1 MSNVESSWKD
11 MFINSG
17 LNMGLQKSPTY
28 LKEAFG
34 GLVTDDYIEAL
45 QGKLPLGY
53 LKQNNPKLV
62 ALLLSEIRNF
72 VSTVS
77 EVDNVGQWEVVNKK
91 DNDGVTRGVMFF
103 WQPATG
109 VLPVA
114 PTLPTDEEL
123 TTQLKKFVHESIYNL
138 LVAQGGKLL
147 EQAKQ
152 MAWLNRGVRAIKV
165 TSPMRYAVILSNTG
179 WVAGLWTD
187 DCIRTLLPLIEANSN
202 IKVDSLTASF
212 EVVEAQIAND
222 KLVENN
228 TANNTTDNA
237 ITKPTEEQII
247 TKLDEHAGTSYSF
260 DYGTVKPVFDGDTI
274 IDYSLKYV
282 LSNGVTKTNRWST
295 LNK

>member
-11 MFINSG
+11 MFVNSG

-28 LKEAFG
+28 LAEAFG
-34 GLVTDDYIEAL
+34 GLVSPDFIEAL
-45 QGKLPLGY
+45 QAKLPLGY

-62 ALLLSEIRNF
+62 KLLLQEISNF
-72 VSTVS
+72 VATVA
-77 EVDNVGQWEVVNKK
+77 EVEDVGKWEVVKTA
-91 DNDGVTRGVMFF
+91 DNLGVMFF

-109 VLPVA
+109 VVPAVVA
-114 PTLPTDEEL
+114 LPTDEEL

-212 EVVEAQIAND
+212 EVVKAQIAND

-228 TANNTTDNA
+228 TANDTTDNA

-282 LSNGVTKTNRWST
+282 LSSGVTKTNRWST